1 MSGLPPVRLVNA
13 NDTDFE
19 GYEAPKEGPFEN
31 VDYYQTVTLD
41 YLKTMGIP
49 LIEGRDFALSD
60 TTGAPVVMVNET
72 LAKMFYK
79 NQSPIGRRLKPG
91 FRAQTPWFTI
101 IGVVRDVKQGG
112 VNAKTGSELYFLNA
126 QWPTALQASPR
137 NMNVV
142 MRTSLGPELL
152 APHIRRTVQ
161 GMDPA
166 LPVINLRSM
175 EDVFAEAMSRP
186 RFLAQL
192 LGVFAGLAL
201 LLASIGTY
209 GILSYSV
216 SERRREIGIHM
227 ALGAS
232 RGNVLTMILA
242 QGLRLTVVGL
252 VVGLAAAFG
261 LTRLL
266 RAQLFNVTPSD
277 PATLTGVAAFI
288 ALVALAACYLPASRA
303 TRVDPMVVLRD
314 E

>member
-1 MSGLPPVRLVNA
+1 VNA

-19 GYEAPKEGPFEN
+19 GYVAPKEGPFEN
-31 VDYYQTVTLD
+31 VDYYQTITLD

-49 LIEGRDFALSD
+49 LLDGRDFTLTD
-60 TTGAPVVMVNET
+60 TTGAPAVLVNET
-72 LAKMFYK
+72 LARTFFK

-91 FRAQTPWFTI
+91 FREQTPWFTI

-112 VNAKTGSELYFLNA
+112 VNAKTGTELYFLHS
-126 QWPTALQASPR
+126 QWPAALQSAPR

-142 MRTSLGPELL
+142 IRTTLSAEAL
-152 APHIRRTVQ
+152 APQIRRIVQ
-161 GMDPA
+161 GMDPT
-166 LPVINLRSM
+166 LPVVKLRSM
-175 EDVFAEAMSRP
+175 EDVFTESVSRP

-192 LGVFAGLAL
+192 LGLFAGLAL

-232 RGNVLTMILA
+232 RGNVLGMILG
-242 QGLRLTVVGL
+242 QGLRLTAAGL
-252 VVGLAAAFG
+252 VAGIAAAFA

-266 RAQLFNVTPSD
+266 RTQLFNVTPSD
-277 PATLTGVAAFI
+277 PATLIAVAGFI
-288 ALVALAACYLPASRA
+288 ALVALIACYIPASRA